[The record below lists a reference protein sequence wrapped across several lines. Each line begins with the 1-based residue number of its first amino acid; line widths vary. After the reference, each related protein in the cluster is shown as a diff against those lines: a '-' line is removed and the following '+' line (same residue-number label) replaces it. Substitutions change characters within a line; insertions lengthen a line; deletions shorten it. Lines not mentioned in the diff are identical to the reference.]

1 MTLAG
6 ERLATFAR
14 WLDASSASRLS
25 PCAHKR
31 RAPRRGFLG
40 SRLPVVQRHDDMIA
54 KGRFGELLPWD
65 FAKPFD
71 VEFGE
76 QSLPLLFSFD
86 QWDGATL
93 AEAAD
98 LSAFPLGQ
106 QRVADRVATILF
118 NVETA
123 ATPHLSRWQGKDG
136 NGWPVMC
143 LVGLDDPQQP
153 VADAVRAADA
163 HNLAP
168 DVPIIV
174 VPLFGRG
181 WTPKER
187 AKVALPF
194 VPTS

>member
-6 ERLATFAR
+6 ERLATFAQ

-40 SRLPVVQRHDDMIA
+40 TRLPVVERPDDMIA
-54 KGRFGELLPWD
+54 KGRFAELLPHD

-71 VEFGE
+71 GEFGE

-93 AEAAD
+93 PEAAD
-98 LSAFPLGQ
+98 LSPFPPGQ

-123 ATPHLSRWQGKDG
+123 AAPHLSPWQGRDG
-136 NGWPVMC
+136 TGWAVMC
-143 LVGLDDPQQP
+143 LVGLDDLLQP
-153 VADAVRAADA
+153 VADAIRAAGADA
-163 HNLAP
+163 LDP
-168 DVPIIV
+168 TVPVIAI
-174 VPLFGRG
+174 PLWRG
-181 WTPKER
+181 WSRKER

-194 VPTS
+194 IPAS

>member
-6 ERLATFAR
+6 ERIAWLAR

-40 SRLPVVQRHDDMIA
+40 MRKPVVQRPDDMIL
-54 KGRFGELLPWD
+54 KGRFAELLPWD

-71 VEFGE
+71 GDYGE
-76 QSLPLLFSFD
+76 QSLPLLFSVEHCD
-86 QWDGATL
+86 DVAL
-93 AEAAD
+93 PEAAD
-98 LSAFPLGQ
+98 LSPFPPGQ
-106 QRVADRVATILF
+106 QRVADRVASIRF

-123 ATPHLSRWQGKDG
+123 ATPHLSPWQGKDG

-143 LVGLDDPQQP
+143 LVGLHDRLQP
-153 VADAVRAADA
+153 VADAVRAAGADG
-163 HNLAP
+163 LDP
-168 DVPIIV
+168 DVPIIAI
-174 VPLFGRG
+174 PLWRG
-181 WTPKER
+181 FTRKER

-194 VPTS
+194 IP

>member
-1 MTLAG
+1 VTLAG

-40 SRLPVVQRHDDMIA
+40 SRLSVVQRHDDMIA

-98 LSAFPLGQ
+98 LSAFPSLPSRLGSPV
-106 QRVADRVATILF
+106 QRRCQRWAGLFRIGLYSFACVVRWNVGKLADQRQR
-118 NVETA
+118 N
-123 ATPHLSRWQGKDG
+123 Q
-136 NGWPVMC
+136 
-143 LVGLDDPQQP
+143 
-153 VADAVRAADA
+153 
-163 HNLAP
+163 
-168 DVPIIV
+168 
-174 VPLFGRG
+174 
-181 WTPKER
+181 
-187 AKVALPF
+187 
-194 VPTS
+194 